1 MQWQMAGARCRG
13 QPVRSCHASHTASHI
28 RAAGT
33 RSLAFYKALDS
44 AQPAT
49 GLGRRTPTRPSAEAT
64 ATAAVQT
71 RTSSPRRRPSTDSAW
86 RTRRCARRTV
96 CRPGA

>member
-49 GLGRRTPTRPSAEAT
+49 GLGRTPTRPSAEAT

-71 RTSSPRRRPSTDSAW
+71 DELAETPAEHGQRLADEALL
-86 RTRRCARRTV
+86 
-96 CRPGA
+96 